1 MKSTPISIAALLLS
15 IVACF
20 VAFMRQPSERLVQ
33 EAIDRREKRLIQ
45 DLAPKIVTMTKQLGT
60 YEQLNPKNNPSSIEE
75 LVAPFF
81 KIVSKVG
88 D

>member
-1 MKSTPISIAALLLS
+1 
-15 IVACF
+15 
-20 VAFMRQPSERLVQ
+20 
-33 EAIDRREKRLIQ
+33 
-45 DLAPKIVTMTKQLGT
+45 MTKQLGT